1 VDSDDLDRVVQD
13 LMAEREAADAVVTR
27 FAGGALVLL
36 DGEALFRVFA
46 GGDVQR
52 VSERVMC
59 DCWPGRTFG
68 GEYFEPERNPECMV
82 HGEQGVFTVR
92 ELALAEE
99 VA

>member
-13 LMAEREAADAVVTR
+13 LMAEREAVDAVVTR

-46 GGDVQR
+46 GGDVER

-59 DCWPGRTFG
+59 DCGPGRTFG
-68 GEYFEPERNPECMV
+68 REYFEPERNPECVV
-82 HGEQGVFTVR
+82 HGEEGVFAVR